1 MTRPATYRD
10 VFAEPVFRL
19 LFLSRSL
26 AIAAD
31 TLRMLALSVLVF
43 ASTGSA
49 FLTAITF
56 GIGFVPQVIGGALL
70 GALADRLPPRPL
82 IVSGYL
88 LEAVV
93 AAAIALGRPPV
104 GVSLALVA
112 AVAVVTPVFNGA
124 STRLVA
130 EALRGDSYVLGRS
143 LSTVSSG
150 AAQLVGLAA
159 GGAAV
164 AALGPVR
171 ALLVTAGCHLVAAL
185 WVRLRLPAF
194 GVLAAKATST
204 ARAGAG
210 AGTPGE
216 LASRPGGTVGELAS
230 RPGATAAV
238 RQSLTVTGRLLRD
251 RDVRALM
258 LVQWLPPGFVVAAE
272 ALIVPLVAARGF
284 ATGSAGL
291 LLASVPL
298 GMLVGSLV
306 MGRLVRPAVRERL
319 VAPVLVALGVDVS
332 LLAVPLPL
340 PVMVGLLFV
349 VGAGFSYSLG
359 VQRPFL
365 DAVDP
370 NLRGQAFAVLTTG
383 LMTLQG
389 LGPVVIGLIA
399 QGVSI
404 GAAMAVAGAGPVLIG
419 LTWWYTRGR
428 HGPCVPASA
437 VGLG

>member
-1 MTRPATYRD
+1 
-10 VFAEPVFRL
+10 
-19 LFLSRSL
+19 
-26 AIAAD
+26 
-31 TLRMLALSVLVF
+31 
-43 ASTGSA
+43 
-49 FLTAITF
+49 
-56 GIGFVPQVIGGALL
+56 
-70 GALADRLPPRPL
+70 
-82 IVSGYL
+82 
-88 LEAVV
+88 
-93 AAAIALGRPPV
+93 
-104 GVSLALVA
+104 
-112 AVAVVTPVFNGA
+112 
-124 STRLVA
+124 
-130 EALRGDSYVLGRS
+130 
-143 LSTVSSG
+143 
-150 AAQLVGLAA
+150 
-159 GGAAV
+159 
-164 AALGPVR
+164 
-171 ALLVTAGCHLVAAL
+171 
-185 WVRLRLPAF
+185 
-194 GVLAAKATST
+194 
-204 ARAGAG
+204 
-210 AGTPGE
+210 
-216 LASRPGGTVGELAS
+216 
-230 RPGATAAV
+230 
-238 RQSLTVTGRLLRD
+238 VTGRLLRD

-306 MGRLVRPAVRERL
+306 MGRLVRPPVRERL

-419 LTWWYTRGR
+419 LAWWYTRGR
-428 HGPCVPASA
+428 HGPFVPASA

>member
-1 MTRPATYRD
+1 MTEQRATYRE

-31 TLRMLALSVLVF
+31 TLRILALSVLVF

-49 FLTAITF
+49 FLTAVTF
-56 GIGFVPQVIGGALL
+56 GIGFIPQVVGGTLL
-70 GALADRLPPRPL
+70 GALADRLRPRPV
-82 IVSGYL
+82 IVGGYL
-88 LEAVV
+88 LEAV
-93 AAAIALGRPPV
+93 AAATIALGHPPI

-112 AVAVVTPVFNGA
+112 LVAMVTPVFNGA

-130 EALRGDSYVLGRS
+130 EALRGDAYVLGRS

-150 AAQLVGLAA
+150 AAQLVGLAL

-171 ALLVTAGCHLVAAL
+171 ALLVTAGCHLVAAT

-194 GVLAAKATST
+194 DVLAAMP
-204 ARAGAG
+204 ARAGEGRLTERA
-210 AGTPGE
+210 T
-216 LASRPGGTVGELAS
+216 SGELAS

-238 RQSLTVTGRLLRD
+238 RQSWTVTGRLLRD
-251 RDVRALM
+251 RDVRALL
-258 LVQWLPPGFVVAAE
+258 LVQWLPPAFVVAAE
-272 ALIVPLVAARGF
+272 ALIVPSVAARGF
-284 ATGSAGL
+284 APGAAGL
-291 LLASVPL
+291 LLAAVPL
-298 GMLVGSLV
+298 GRLLGSLV

-319 VAPVLVALGVDVS
+319 VGPVLVALGIPVI
-332 LLAVPLPL
+332 LLALPLSL
-340 PVMVGLLFV
+340 PVMTGLLFV
-349 VGAGFSYSLG
+349 IGAGFSYSLG

-365 DAVDP
+365 EAVEP
-370 NLRGQAFAVLTTG
+370 SLRGQGFAVLTTG

-389 LGPVVIGLIA
+389 LGPVVIGA
-399 QGVSI
+399 VAEGVSI
-404 GAAMAVAGAGPVLIG
+404 GAAMVVAGAGPVMIG
-419 LTWWYTRGR
+419 LAWWYTHGR
-428 HGPCVPASA
+428 HGPFVPAAA